1 MRVAVCDD
9 EERFLMQAEKLLH
22 ELCEEFFAEVHID
35 GYTNNLQMLLS
46 HEKEP
51 YDIVVMDI
59 QMAPLDGFA
68 AAERLSQMK
77 QECKLIFLS
86 SKEELVF
93 QSFHYEPVYFV
104 RKGSAE
110 RMRAELSRALRR
122 IQEKYYK
129 TVCLYFT
136 GKEGMMERI
145 PLTEIEYI
153 QSSRNY
159 LIYSTL
165 SGQEYR
171 LRKTMEEEEQRMK
184 EYGFLRIHRAYLV
197 NGIYVVQMKQN
208 ASELR
213 LKSGKILE
221 VGKNYRK
228 SVAEHFME
236 NVR

>member
-1 MRVAVCDD
+1 
-9 EERFLMQAEKLLH
+9 
-22 ELCEEFFAEVHID
+22 
-35 GYTNNLQMLLS
+35 
-46 HEKEP
+46 
-51 YDIVVMDI
+51 
-59 QMAPLDGFA
+59 
-68 AAERLSQMK
+68 
-77 QECKLIFLS
+77 
-86 SKEELVF
+86 
-93 QSFHYEPVYFV
+93 
-104 RKGSAE
+104 
-110 RMRAELSRALRR
+110 
-122 IQEKYYK
+122 
-129 TVCLYFT
+129 
-136 GKEGMMERI
+136 MERI

-159 LIYSTL
+159 LICSTL